1 MQAVKTGFVIRNKY
15 SNEVE
20 YEYKGRKYFV
30 EYATGFNYCC
40 VSPKLQHENKQAE
53 IDRRIEEEKSPRQP
67 IDKTKTCDYALDMF
81 FKMLDE

>member
-20 YEYKGRKYFV
+20 YEYRGRKYFV
-30 EYATGFNYCC
+30 EYPNGMNYCC

-53 IDRRIEEEKSPRQP
+53 IDRRIEEEKNPRQP
-67 IDKTKTCDYALDMF
+67 NETETCDYALDMF
-81 FKMLDE
+81 FKMIED